1 MLNLILHCGSRQVHR
16 ELVEQSPTPHR
27 TPTWVPIAHHRLL
40 EQVEA
45 SLTATGL
52 RIVNQA
58 HALSADRMRYF
69 GLLEVVNGDSHA
81 DYGLV
86 VGVRNS
92 HDKQFPAGLAVGSGV
107 FACDN
112 LAFSSEVVIARKHTV
127 FIERD
132 LPGLVD
138 QAVGRLG
145 DLRGLQDERIA
156 RYKTTELTDMR
167 AHHLTIKALDA
178 RIVPVT
184 RVPHVLRE
192 WRHPSHEEFSRD
204 GKTAWRFMN
213 AVTETVKGDNL
224 LQLPRRTQALHGL
237 LDAVCG
243 LQPAR
248 AALPAPAG
256 N

>member
-1 MLNLILHCGSRQVHR
+1 MLNLILHCGSRQASR
-16 ELVEQSPTPHR
+16 ELVECCPTPPP
-27 TPTWVPIAHHRLL
+27 TPTWVPISHHRLL
-40 EQVEA
+40 ERVES

-52 RIVNQA
+52 HVINQA
-58 HALSADRMRYF
+58 HALSADRLRYF
-69 GLLEVVNGDSHA
+69 GLLEVVNGDNHA
-81 DYGLV
+81 DYALV
-86 VGVRNS
+86 IGVRNS
-92 HDKQFPAGLAVGSGV
+92 HDKQFPAGLAVGSAV
-107 FACDN
+107 FCCDN
-112 LAFSSEVVIARKHTV
+112 LSFSSEVVIARRHTR

-156 RYKTTELTDMR
+156 TYKRTELTDMR
-167 AHHLTIKALDA
+167 AHHLTIKAVDA

-184 RVPHVLRE
+184 RVPHVLHE
-192 WRHPSHEEFSRD
+192 WRHPSHEEFARD

-213 AVTETVKGDNL
+213 AVTDASKGSSL

-243 LQPAR
+243 LQLRPVPA
-248 AALPAPAG
+248 

>member
-1 MLNLILHCGSRQVHR
+1 MLNLILHCGSRQASR
-16 ELVEQSPTPHR
+16 ELVERCPTPPP
-27 TPTWVPIAHHRLL
+27 TPTWVPIAHHQLL
-40 EQVEA
+40 ERVES

-52 RIVNQA
+52 RVVNQA

-69 GLLEVVNGDSHA
+69 GLLEVVNGNGHA
-81 DYGLV
+81 DYALV
-86 VGVRNS
+86 IGVRNS
-92 HDKQFPAGLAVGSGV
+92 HDRTFPAGLAVGSAV

-112 LAFSSEVVIARKHTV
+112 LSFSSEIVIARRHTR

-156 RYKTTELTDMR
+156 LYKQTALNDVR
-167 AHHLTIKALDA
+167 AHHLTIKAVDA

-192 WRHPSHEEFSRD
+192 WRRPSHEEFARD

-213 AVTETVKGDNL
+213 AVTGAAKGGNL

-243 LQPAR
+243 LQRAPVPA
-248 AALPAPAG
+248 